1 MLRWLQKNKEEG
13 KKSDASSLQEQVVS
27 SVVANTPV
35 KVEKQEGG
43 QSKYTQLGADHFVK
57 YKWLRKRS
65 DGHLVCI
72 VCTQFPEVS
81 KAADV
86 FVKGWVG
93 NANGFKYEA
102 FNRHVQK
109 PYHSRCQEQ
118 FENGIGQLKNG
129 FVPEVTAWSLKI
141 SESLNEQL
149 AAKVIAENWLST
161 EHVASDKYET
171 LLDAFE
177 KAKANVGT
185 THRNRRGFDIFN
197 AVHSDFIL
205 KDQKHNFQNLR
216 TFGLGADLGTDKSG
230 RPQECISLRGVDTE
244 KGELIDAAL
253 GYSLVRHANA
263 ECTLNSLFSKLQ
275 EHGISRE
282 QAKQKWISLTADGAS
297 VTLSMLFSAL

>member
-118 FENGIGQLKNG
+118 FENSIGQLKNG

-177 KAKANVGT
+177 KA
-185 THRNRRGFDIFN
+185 
-197 AVHSDFIL
+197 SE
-205 KDQKHNFQNLR
+205 
-216 TFGLGADLGTDKSG
+216 S
-230 RPQECISLRGVDTE
+230 
-244 KGELIDAAL
+244 
-253 GYSLVRHANA
+253 
-263 ECTLNSLFSKLQ
+263 
-275 EHGISRE
+275 
-282 QAKQKWISLTADGAS
+282 
-297 VTLSMLFSAL
+297 